1 MLATMNP
8 PNAERAPV
16 KAADNAALKFVY
28 ASGSRPLAGYT
39 IKRGIGR
46 GGFGE
51 VYFATSD
58 AGKEV
63 ALKLVRRNLD
73 IELRGVQQ
81 CLNLKHPNLLAL
93 YDIRQDEQ
101 GDSWVVMEFVDGQS
115 LEDVLATHPEGLP
128 PEQALRWF
136 DGLCAAVAY
145 LHDHGIVHR
154 DLKPGNVFCDG
165 VSIEQGTVKLG
176 DYGLS
181 KFISVSRRS
190 GQTES
195 VGTVHY
201 MAPEIA
207 NGRYGKEIDLYA
219 LGIMLYELFTGHV
232 PFEGESVGEVLMKH
246 LTAEPDLS
254 RVNEPY
260 RSAIAACLVK
270 DPAKRPQS
278 VAEIQ
283 ALVAAARG
291 DAIPTV
297 ATPRPTNAATGTTP
311 ATTWW
316 RAFND
321 YWNSLSEMQRIAHR
335 FALIFG
341 TMVFIALVSAPL
353 RAIGYDLITGR
364 LSGGGHPT
372 VIVGILPGVVFVLAI
387 IAVRLFHKSGQS
399 AAAPLPRHH
408 RPTEPH
414 TPREPLTAVVVP
426 EVMSSDRVLTPEFVG
441 LRTTREQATDWLG
454 SLIVSTFVAAAV
466 CLMLILFRGQR
477 PAVELYA
484 WLTTSTVLGSW
495 LILTQARFWESRQI
509 ELSWKRFSS
518 ALIGLA
524 YGALAW
530 LVDQALLVDLPAD
543 SRTKALS
550 GHAFFDSAGQPE
562 LFAYLTYFGLL
573 FLLVRW
579 WQQAELF
586 RVNRFSVGSVAW
598 VAFMAWVVNWITPFP
613 APWSWYSAVALAV
626 TVQLSAP
633 WRART
638 RSMPQ
643 FVQSFVSGQWIN
655 V

>member
-8 PNAERAPV
+8 PNAERAPL
-16 KAADNAALKFVY
+16 KAVDNTALKFVY
-28 ASGSRPLAGYT
+28 ASGSRPLTGYT

-115 LEDVLATHPEGLP
+115 LEDVLAAHPEGLS

-291 DAIPTV
+291 DAIP
-297 ATPRPTNAATGTTP
+297 AATAPRSASTTARASS

-316 RAFND
+316 TALSD
-321 YWNSLSEMQRIAHR
+321 YWNGLSENQRIAHR
-335 FALIFG
+335 FVLFLLPLLYFAYR
-341 TMVFIALVSAPL
+341 SAPL
-353 RAIGYDLITGR
+353 RALGYELFTGQFAGR
-364 LSGGGHPT
+364 IHPT
-372 VIVGILPGVVFVLAI
+372 ALVGVIPGVIFLLVIV
-387 IAVRLFHKSGQS
+387 AVRWYHKPRAGST
-399 AAAPLPRHH
+399 APLPRHH

-414 TPREPLTAVVVP
+414 TPSEPITAVMVP
-426 EVMSSDRVLTPEFVG
+426 ELATRAQVLTPEFVG
-441 LRTTREQATDWLG
+441 LRTTREQATDWVG

-495 LILTQARFWESRQI
+495 LILTQARYWESRQI

-530 LVDQALLVDLPAD
+530 LVDQALLVDLPYDA
-543 SRTKALS
+543 RATVLV
-550 GHAFFDSAGQPE
+550 GHAFFDSSGQPE

-573 FLLVRW
+573 FLAVRW
-579 WQQAELF
+579 WRQAELL
-586 RVNRFSVGSVAW
+586 RVNRFSLWNVGGVMLMAWLVSW
-598 VAFMAWVVNWITPFP
+598 VAPFP

-633 WRART
+633 WRASPTASPR
-638 RSMPQ
+638 
-643 FVQSFVSGQWIN
+643 FVQTFVGGQWIN

>member
-93 YDIRQDEQ
+93 YDIRQDDQ
-101 GDSWVVMEFVDGQS
+101 GDSWIVMEFVDGQS
-115 LEDVLATHPEGLP
+115 LEDVLAAHPEGLP
-128 PEQALRWF
+128 PEQALSWF

-283 ALVAAARG
+283 SLVATARG
-291 DAIPTV
+291 DAIP
-297 ATPRPTNAATGTTP
+297 AATAPRTAASSIRSTT

-316 RAFND
+316 AAFND
-321 YWNSLSEMQRIAHR
+321 YWNRLSENQRIAIR
-335 FALIFG
+335 FVMLLSPIVYFMFRS
-341 TMVFIALVSAPL
+341 TQL
-353 RAIGYDLITGR
+353 RAMGYDAVTGQFA
-364 LSGGGHPT
+364 GGVRFTALAGLVPCA
-372 VIVGILPGVVFVLAI
+372 VVALAI
-387 IAVRLFHKSGQS
+387 IAVRLFHKSGQG
-399 AAAPLPRHH
+399 AASPLPRHH

-414 TPREPLTAVVVP
+414 TPTEPITAVMMP
-426 EVMSSDRVLTPEFVG
+426 ELAPRGQVLTPEFVG
-441 LRTTREQATDWLG
+441 LRTTREQAADWLG

-466 CLMLILFRGQR
+466 CLMLILLRGQR

>member
-8 PNAERAPV
+8 PSNERAPISATP
-16 KAADNAALKFVY
+16 AAMKFVH

-63 ALKLVRRNLD
+63 ALKLVCRNLD

-81 CLNLKHPNLLAL
+81 CLNLKHPNLIAL
-93 YDIRQDEQ
+93 YDIRQDDQ
-101 GDSWVVMEFVDGQS
+101 GDSWVVMEYVDGQS
-115 LEDVLATHPEGLP
+115 LEDVLAAHPQGLP
-128 PEQALRWF
+128 PAEALKWF

-165 VSIEQGTVKLG
+165 VSVEQGIVKLG

-260 RSAIAACLVK
+260 RSVIAACLVK

-283 ALVAAARG
+283 ALIATVRG
-291 DAIPTV
+291 DEPQLANSL
-297 ATPRPTNAATGTTP
+297 PRAVTRASTNGNNRWHQQWNSFWNGLSESQRMVLCFGTT
-311 ATTWW
+311 A
-316 RAFND
+316 AI
-321 YWNSLSEMQRIAHR
+321 LLLAVVVI
-335 FALIFG
+335 
-341 TMVFIALVSAPL
+341 VPL
-353 RAIGYDLITGR
+353 RAMTYEVFLGQLVRQPIVIIGIIPALMLVGLIMLRGFAQAR
-364 LSGGGHPT
+364 
-372 VIVGILPGVVFVLAI
+372 
-387 IAVRLFHKSGQS
+387 QS
-399 AAAPLPRHH
+399 RHSAQLPRHH
-408 RPTEPH
+408 RPTEHH
-414 TPREPLTAVVVP
+414 TPTP
-426 EVMSSDRVLTPEFVG
+426 EVLAVAVPAEHFTPAPLQAQIVG
-441 LRTTREQATDWLG
+441 LRTQHERLVDWTG
-454 SLIVSTFVAAAV
+454 SLLLSAVVAVAV
-466 CLMLILFRGQR
+466 CLMLVLLRGER
-477 PAVELYA
+477 PALELYA

-495 LILTQARFWESRQI
+495 LVLTQVRLNENRTLEPALQ
-509 ELSWKRFSS
+509 RFSS
-518 ALIGLA
+518 TLVGLG
-524 YGALAW
+524 YGLLAW
-530 LVDQALLVDLPAD
+530 LVDQALLVDLPYDAR
-543 SRTKALS
+543 STIFV
-550 GHAFFDSAGQPE
+550 GHAFFDSVGQPE
-562 LFAYLTYFGLL
+562 LFAYMTYYGLL
-573 FLLVRW
+573 FLAVRW
-579 WQQAELF
+579 WRGAELY
-586 RVNRFSVGSVAW
+586 RSSRFSLWSVGNAFVGAWLVSLVA
-598 VAFMAWVVNWITPFP
+598 PFP
-613 APWSWYSAVALAV
+613 TPWSYYSAVALAI
-626 TVQLSAP
+626 TVQLAAP
-633 WRART
+633 WRPRPASNSSYVR
-638 RSMPQ
+638 Q
-643 FVQSFVSGQWIN
+643 FMSGQWMN